1 MAATLKQIEKQ
12 IKKSE
17 KAVDKQIRRLAEEM
31 QLLADLETMQLRLT
45 GDPNPDDVDVD
56 YMSEWAE
63 RKLNKILTEIV

>member
-31 QLLADLETMQLRLT
+31 QLLADLETMQLSLT

-63 RKLNKILTEIV
+63 RKLNKILTQIL